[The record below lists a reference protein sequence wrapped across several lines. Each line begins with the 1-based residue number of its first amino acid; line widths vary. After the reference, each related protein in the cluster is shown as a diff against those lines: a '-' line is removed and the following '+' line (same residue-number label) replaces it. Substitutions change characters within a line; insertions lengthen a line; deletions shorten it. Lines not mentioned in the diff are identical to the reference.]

1 MGKPLAGDF
10 DRLTLLRGDKA
21 AASFN
26 TLRRRLPSFL
36 VSGEVRL

>member
-10 DRLTLLRGDKA
+10 GRLTLIRGHRA

-26 TLRRRLPSFL
+26 IYIRRLPSFL
-36 VSGEVRL
+36 LTGEVAP